1 MKKAAVKISI
11 TKDLPFILNDGLCKI
26 REHGSFLILLWGLF
40 YIPTNFFTYFRLEPY
55 LNQSNLNSFR
65 GDILFMI
72 ILLNILG
79 YIPMITIALL
89 IRESGD
95 EGEHKEYNSLVMDA
109 FKRIPFYISTTLAL
123 MVKLLLPLMAVMIP
137 LLIAA
142 AAFLST
148 GSGEGILS
156 FLMIP
161 LFLIVFTY
169 FFMRYFSSTMFYLMK
184 DLKNFRAV
192 RFSVYLFQS
201 NKKMMI
207 QMMGLCYILPL
218 ILNYSAVFFIE
229 DTLIYL
235 IVSLLVAA
243 YMYFANGIFA
253 NMFLYLEEDRDQFS
267 H

>member
-1 MKKAAVKISI
+1 MKKAAVKIII
-11 TKDLPFILNDGLCKI
+11 TKDIPFILNDGFRKI
-26 REHGSFLILLWGLF
+26 REHGSFLTILWGLF

-55 LNQSNLNSFR
+55 LNQSSINSFR

-89 IRESGD
+89 MRESSN
-95 EGEHKEYNSLVMDA
+95 EGKHEEYNSLVMDA
-109 FKRIPFYISTTLAL
+109 FKKIPFYISTTLAL
-123 MVKLLLPLMAVMIP
+123 MAKLLLPLMALMIP
-137 LLIAA
+137 LLIATV
-142 AAFLST
+142 AFLSA
-148 GSGEGILS
+148 GSGEEILY

-161 LFLIVFTY
+161 LFLVVFIY

-201 NKKMMI
+201 NRKKMI
-207 QMMGLCYILPL
+207 QMMGLCFIIPL

-235 IVSLLVAA
+235 LVSLLVAA
-243 YMYFANGIFA
+243 YMYLANGLFA
-253 NMFLYLEEDRDQFS
+253 NMFLYLEEEGSD
-267 H
+267 